1 VSERFNATS
10 KEFEVGLA
18 SKTDVAQSDAFL
30 NNSKINLLDAK
41 INLKNTMNSFYN
53 LIGTKPN
60 NLTFSEIRSEI
71 PDTYEKYRELVISNN
86 FTIRLV
92 NSTLDVYNANIGVAR
107 SALYPQINLTAS
119 KTELEEYSTTI
130 DELTNEE
137 LQATVTWPIF
147 KSGKSLSNIRKAKK
161 QKNSQI
167 ILIQKTT
174 NETLSLAENIWE
186 NYLITDETV
195 EAAKLNFLAN
205 KTAYEG
211 TVIEEEVGERSVLD
225 VLTARQSLLNSEIK
239 YFQEQKD
246 REITKAQVMYMSG
259 ILNLSSLGIN

>member
-1 VSERFNATS
+1 
-10 KEFEVGLA
+10 
-18 SKTDVAQSDAFL
+18 
-30 NNSKINLLDAK
+30 
-41 INLKNTMNSFYN
+41 M
-53 LIGTKPN
+53 
-60 NLTFSEIRSEI
+60 
-71 PDTYEKYRELVISNN
+71 
-86 FTIRLV
+86 
-92 NSTLDVYNANIGVAR
+92 
-107 SALYPQINLTAS
+107 
-119 KTELEEYSTTI
+119 
-130 DELTNEE
+130 
-137 LQATVTWPIF
+137 QATVTWPIF
-147 KSGKSLSNIRKAKK
+147 NSGKSLSNIRKAKK

-174 NETLSLAENIWE
+174 DETLSLAENIWE

-195 EAAKLNFLAN
+195 EAAKLNFSAN

>member
-1 VSERFNATS
+1 
-10 KEFEVGLA
+10 
-18 SKTDVAQSDAFL
+18 
-30 NNSKINLLDAK
+30 
-41 INLKNTMNSFYN
+41 M
-53 LIGTKPN
+53 
-60 NLTFSEIRSEI
+60 
-71 PDTYEKYRELVISNN
+71 
-86 FTIRLV
+86 
-92 NSTLDVYNANIGVAR
+92 
-107 SALYPQINLTAS
+107 
-119 KTELEEYSTTI
+119 
-130 DELTNEE
+130 
-137 LQATVTWPIF
+137 
-147 KSGKSLSNIRKAKK
+147 
-161 QKNSQI
+161 
-167 ILIQKTT
+167 IQKTI

-195 EAAKLNFLAN
+195 EAAELNFLAN